1 MAKKLQ
7 KSLDFSAFFNN
18 LIDVCDGKNISV
30 TTLIDKFA
38 SSRSAMTAW
47 KNGTINA
54 DIIPKLALELNVS
67 LDYLLTGK
75 EKSSSLPNDE
85 QELLSYYKKLPEREK
100 QRLIGRAA
108 TLAELYEEQ
117 IIVENR
123 VKTISLHCSDN
134 RVSAGIG
141 DELYDYEQWDTIDIV
156 ETKESRK
163 ADFMLKVDGSSM
175 EPKFYDGDYVLIRQ
189 QPAVDIG
196 QIGIFD
202 VDGKGYIKKFDGD
215 KLISLN
221 PDYDDINLQNRDFRC
236 FGLVLGPAEL
246 I

>member
-1 MAKKLQ
+1 MFYDNLKLICDKKGLKITPIVAECGGAKG
-7 KSLDFSAFFNN
+7 S
-18 LIDVCDGKNISV
+18 ISN
-30 TTLIDKFA
+30 
-38 SSRSAMTAW
+38 W
-47 KNGTINA
+47 KNGASPNS
-54 DIIPKLALELNVS
+54 DIVAKLSVRLNVS
-67 LDYLLTGK
+67 TDMLIFGK
-75 EKSSSLPNDE
+75 EKSPSLPNDE
-85 QELLSYYKKLPEREK
+85 QELLSYYKKLPEREQMK
-100 QRLIGRAA
+100 LIGRAA

-117 IIVENR
+117 VIVENR
-123 VKTISLHCSDN
+123 VNTISLHCSDN

-236 FGLVLGPAEL
+236 FGLVLGTAEL

>member
-1 MAKKLQ
+1 MNFYDNLKIICDEKGVKVTPTVLSCGGTKGVLSGWKRGVMPNSEIVMNLAVLLKVPTDRLLFGQEKK
-7 KSLDFSAFFNN
+7 
-18 LIDVCDGKNISV
+18 
-30 TTLIDKFA
+30 
-38 SSRSAMTAW
+38 
-47 KNGTINA
+47 
-54 DIIPKLALELNVS
+54 P
-67 LDYLLTGK
+67 
-75 EKSSSLPNDE
+75 SLPNDE

-100 QRLIGRAA
+100 QRLIGRASA
-108 TLAELYEEQ
+108 LAELYEEQ

-123 VKTISLHCSDN
+123 VNTISIHCSDN

-141 DELYDYEQWDTIDIV
+141 DELYDYEQWGTINIV

-163 ADFMLKVDGSSM
+163 ADFMLKVDGNSM
-175 EPKFYDGDYVLIRQ
+175 EPKFYDEDYVLIRQ

-221 PDYDDINLQNRDFRC
+221 PDYEDISLLNKEFRC
-236 FGLVLGPAEL
+236 FGLVLGTAEL
-246 I
+246 V

>member
-1 MAKKLQ
+1 MDFKQRLTDLLVQ
-7 KSLDFSAFFNN
+7 KNHSQAELARYVGVKNNTVSDWINKGTSPKIEHLYRIAEFFEVSH
-18 LIDVCDGKNISV
+18 DVLMI
-30 TTLIDKFA
+30 
-38 SSRSAMTAW
+38 
-47 KNGTINA
+47 
-54 DIIPKLALELNVS
+54 
-67 LDYLLTGK
+67 GK
-75 EKSSSLPNDE
+75 EKSPSLPNDE
-85 QELLSYYKKLPEREK
+85 QELLSYYKKLPEREQMK
-100 QRLIGRAA
+100 LIGRAA

-117 IIVENR
+117 VIVENR
-123 VKTISLHCSDN
+123 VNTISLHCSDN

-163 ADFMLKVDGSSM
+163 ADFMLKVDGNSM

-221 PDYDDINLQNRDFRC
+221 PDYDDISLVNREFRC
-236 FGLVLGPAEL
+236 FGLVLGTAEL

>member
-100 QRLIGRAA
+100 QRLIGRASA
-108 TLAELYEEQ
+108 LAELYEEQ

-123 VKTISLHCSDN
+123 VNTISIHCSDN

-141 DELYDYEQWDTIDIV
+141 DELYDYEQWGTINIV

-163 ADFMLKVDGSSM
+163 ADFMLKVDGNSM
-175 EPKFYDGDYVLIRQ
+175 EPKFYDEDYVLIRQ

-221 PDYDDINLQNRDFRC
+221 PDYEDISLLNKEFRC
-236 FGLVLGPAEL
+236 FGLVLGTAEL
-246 I
+246 V

>member
-1 MAKKLQ
+1 MSLINNILDILKDKHKKQSELCTYLGINT
-7 KSLDFSAFFNN
+7 S
-18 LIDVCDGKNISV
+18 
-30 TTLIDKFA
+30 T
-38 SSRSAMTAW
+38 MTNW
-47 KNGTINA
+47 KNRDTDPPA
-54 DIIPKLALELNVS
+54 KYIIPICEFLS
-67 LDYLLTGK
+67 ISPYYLLTGK
-75 EKSSSLPNDE
+75 EKSPSLPNDE

-100 QRLIGRAA
+100 QRLIGRASA
-108 TLAELYEEQ
+108 LAELYEEQ
-117 IIVENR
+117 VIVENR
-123 VKTISLHCSDN
+123 VNTISLHCSDN

-221 PDYDDINLQNRDFRC
+221 PDYDDISLVNREFRC
-236 FGLVLGPAEL
+236 FGLVLGTAEL

>member
-100 QRLIGRAA
+100 QRLIGRASA
-108 TLAELYEEQ
+108 LAELYEEQ

-123 VKTISLHCSDN
+123 VNTISIHCSDN

-141 DELYDYEQWDTIDIV
+141 DELYDYEQWGTINIV

-163 ADFMLKVDGSSM
+163 ADFMLKVDGNSM
-175 EPKFYDGDYVLIRQ
+175 EPKFYDEDYVLIRQ
-189 QPAVDIG
+189 QPAVDI
-196 QIGIFD
+196 
-202 VDGKGYIKKFDGD
+202 V
-215 KLISLN
+215 
-221 PDYDDINLQNRDFRC
+221 R
-236 FGLVLGPAEL
+236 
-246 I
+246 